1 MSEVGLLQ
9 GFLQLQ
15 KLIAVASGPCVVQ
28 ACSIANCYTLLT
40 IHKNRVSNS
49 KCFTT
54 RR

>member
-1 MSEVGLLQ
+1 MSKVGLLQ
-9 GFLQLQ
+9 HFLQLR
-15 KLIAVASGPCVVQ
+15 KLIAAACGASVVE
-28 ACSIANCYTLLT
+28 ACSIPNCYTLST